1 MALEEEHREVII
13 KLIALN
19 LPIFSVSEGRQ
30 LPRDDDF
37 SRQEMLKQ
45 KILSYNR
52 KEKSL
57 EELSKKFIERFEGKD
72 GIVLELDRVT
82 VELHVERRR
91 IYDIV
96 NIF

>member
-1 MALEEEHREVII
+1 MIYQLLAL
-13 KLIALN
+13 K
-19 LPIFSVSEGRQ
+19 LPIFTVSECRQ

-72 GIVLELDRVT
+72 GIVL
-82 VELHVERRR
+82 
-91 IYDIV
+91 
-96 NIF
+96 

>member
-1 MALEEEHREVII
+1 MIYQLLAL
-13 KLIALN
+13 K
-19 LPIFSVSEGRQ
+19 LPIFTVSEGRQ

-57 EELSKKFIERFEGKD
+57 EELSKKFIERF
-72 GIVLELDRVT
+72 
-82 VELHVERRR
+82 
-91 IYDIV
+91 
-96 NIF
+96 

>member
-1 MALEEEHREVII
+1 M
-13 KLIALN
+13 ALN
-19 LPIFSVSEGRQ
+19 LPIFTVTEARQ
-30 LPRDDDF
+30 TQRDDDF

-82 VELHVERRR
+82 VQLQV
-91 IYDIV
+91 
-96 NIF
+96 

>member
-1 MALEEEHREVII
+1 MEEPTPYHELASSESICSSEAPSAYSDSAAEHTHTHIITQLLAL
-13 KLIALN
+13 K
-19 LPIFSVSEGRQ
+19 LPIFTFTLATH

-57 EELSKKFIERFEGKD
+57 EELSKKFIDRF
-72 GIVLELDRVT
+72 
-82 VELHVERRR
+82 
-91 IYDIV
+91 
-96 NIF
+96 